1 MHAKKLSK
9 EAIVNAYQDL
19 VKKRA
24 GRLVGGAVF
33 TRETGISP
41 YHWNG
46 GYWRSWSA
54 FQEDLGFTP
63 NAPTARI
70 DDETLLQRFADL
82 AVELRHMPT
91 QADLKLKRKA
101 DSSFPG
107 EDRFRRWGN
116 RDALLSK
123 VQEYCNGK
131 PQYAEALGFLEA
143 DASAS
148 LEARLN
154 SFRIAGFVYLLRSG
168 KHYKIGRTNATGRR
182 LRELAIQLPSKPD
195 TVHVIETDD
204 PEGIERY
211 WHQRFSE
218 KRQGGEWFSLSTDEI
233 RAFKRRRFQ

>member
-1 MHAKKLSK
+1 MQAKKLSK
-9 EAIVNAYQDL
+9 EAIVKAYQDL

-33 TRETGISP
+33 ARETGISV
-41 YHWNG
+41 YYWNG

-54 FQEDLGFTP
+54 FQQDLGFKP

-70 DDETLLQRFADL
+70 DDQTLLQRFANL
-82 AVELRHMPT
+82 TVELRHVPT
-91 QADLKLKRKA
+91 QADLKLKRKS

-116 RDALLSK
+116 RDALLAK
-123 VQEYCNGK
+123 VREYCNGQ
-131 PQYAEALGFLEA
+131 PEYAEALDLLEA

-148 LEARLN
+148 LEARLS
-154 SFRIAGFVYLLRSG
+154 SFRIAGFVYLLRTG

-182 LRELAIQLPSKPD
+182 LRELAIQLPEKPD

-204 PEGIERY
+204 PEGIEQY
-211 WHQRFSE
+211 WHRRFSE
-218 KRQGGEWFSLSTDEI
+218 RRQGGEWFSLSPDDV